1 MKGDQ
6 VNMNGPHPIPI
17 PAGLSEADLLAWVE
31 GGPLQRDVA
40 AAVARALDADPGL
53 ARLLG
58 SMKADRAAI
67 LALADERAPDGLAD
81 AAMAIAEP
89 ALERRMLLG
98 MESSAPARGGT
109 PVSIVQPSR
118 RSVLEVI
125 FADRVGRRFAA
136 AAGLLL
142 VAGGATWFVTSILT
156 RGGLSRPPEQRIA
169 NAGVQVGV
177 PEVEPPAAP
186 ESEEPGIELAMGPPL
201 PPPETGG
208 LKQASEL
215 RAAMA
220 EAAPATPAPMATAR
234 ALHLARGR
242 RLVIRVTGTSL
253 EQGSARMQSLAVAH
267 ARPES
272 AWRVSGE
279 APPRVAALFTPR
291 PTEWP
296 VEVPASGP
304 AALASRSDSTGAAL
318 PSPAAPVHMTPPP
331 LPRCRVFTVE
341 SRLDESALDAILA
354 SLSGDGLSAAFAEA
368 TDAVPESAP
377 GMTAA
382 ALLWW
387 TQSPASWAPWG
398 TIPVVIMEK

>member
-6 VNMNGPHPIPI
+6 TDMSGPHPIPI

-40 AAVARALDADPGL
+40 AAVARALDSDPGL

-58 SMKADRAAI
+58 SMKGDRAAI
-67 LALADERAPDGLAD
+67 LALADERAPDGLVD

-109 PVSIVQPSR
+109 PVSIVQPPR

-142 VAGGATWFVTSILT
+142 VAGGATWFVTSTLT
-156 RGGLSRPPEQRIA
+156 RGGLSRPPEVRIA
-169 NAGVQVGV
+169 DAGTQERP
-177 PEVEPPAAP
+177 PEVVAPPTAL
-186 ESEEPGIELAMGPPL
+186 ESEEPGIELAMGPP
-201 PPPETGG
+201 PPPLETEA

-220 EAAPATPAPMATAR
+220 ETVPATTAPMATAR
-234 ALHLARGR
+234 ALDLARGR

-291 PTEWP
+291 PTQWP
-296 VEVPASGP
+296 MDVPASDP
-304 AALASRSDSTGAAL
+304 AALASRSDPTGAAL
-318 PSPAAPVHMTPPP
+318 PPAAPVHVTPPP
-331 LPRCRVFTVE
+331 PPRCRVFTVE

-387 TQSPASWAPWG
+387 TQAPASWAPWG
-398 TIPVVIMEK
+398 TIPVVILEK